1 MIRKTRKINKLRGT
15 RSNGGGCTKKRRGA
29 GHRGGRGQAGGH
41 KHHWSWMVINDPK
54 HFGKYG
60 FKRPQKTIKK
70 VNPVNLSYL
79 DEKSE
84 ELLEKGLASKE
95 NDSIIIDVT
104 QLGYNKVLG
113 SGRITKPLT
122 IKAPEFSASAES
134 KIQEAGGEAVIL

>member
-79 DEKSE
+79 DEKSD
-84 ELLEKGLASKE
+84 ELLEKGLATKE
-95 NDSIIIDVT
+95 KDSIIIDVT

-113 SGRITKPLT
+113 SGKITKPLT
-122 IKAPEFSASAES
+122 IKAPEFSASAEL

>member
-84 ELLEKGLASKE
+84 ELLEKGLANKE

-104 QLGYNKVLG
+104 QLGYDKVLG

-134 KIQEAGGEAVIL
+134 KIQEAGGEVVIL

>member
-84 ELLEKGLASKE
+84 ELLEKGLANKE

-104 QLGYNKVLG
+104 QLGYDKVLG

>member
-79 DEKSE
+79 DENSE
-84 ELLEKGLASKE
+84 ELLEKGLANKE

-104 QLGYNKVLG
+104 KLGYNKVLG